1 MNTIFFTLTWQIE
14 ELKAH
19 PMPLFTLMLAFEAT
33 TLWVIYLSF
42 NLCTFNLPWFFAATF
57 FYDTSCESVQRVME
71 IFNNFSFVQIDVGL
85 LTSPFIQM
93 CISVDLIWTIR
104 QPFTPKEPRVKLFYA
119 LTFILVLSQFLVPDF
134 LSKYNLIETKMNYL
148 GYIRLFVIFFTCLIS
163 VISITYGS
171 FKLCKPNISQ
181 KMSRLIL
188 ARHIVTITFL
198 MLVNMYIIL
207 GVAYYTITKT
217 DPKTVDLNSTTILI
231 LQVIFGGQGLLLPL
245 TRVFEPYFYTITLRK
260 VRNFLEAI
268 ASRGPS
274 S

>member
-1 MNTIFFTLTWQIE
+1 
-14 ELKAH
+14 
-19 PMPLFTLMLAFEAT
+19 
-33 TLWVIYLSF
+33 
-42 NLCTFNLPWFFAATF
+42 
-57 FYDTSCESVQRVME
+57 
-71 IFNNFSFVQIDVGL
+71 
-85 LTSPFIQM
+85 
-93 CISVDLIWTIR
+93 
-104 QPFTPKEPRVKLFYA
+104 
-119 LTFILVLSQFLVPDF
+119 
-134 LSKYNLIETKMNYL
+134 
-148 GYIRLFVIFFTCLIS
+148 
-163 VISITYGS
+163 
-171 FKLCKPNISQ
+171 
-181 KMSRLIL
+181 MSRLIL

-231 LQVIFGGQGLLLPL
+231 LKVIFGGQGLLLPL